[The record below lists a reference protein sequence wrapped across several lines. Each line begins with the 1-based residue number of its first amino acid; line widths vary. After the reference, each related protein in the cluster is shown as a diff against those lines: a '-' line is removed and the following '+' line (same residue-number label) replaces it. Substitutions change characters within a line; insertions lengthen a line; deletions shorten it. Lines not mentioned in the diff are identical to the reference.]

1 MSEQRLVPKRRFKGF
16 EGEWEEVQFGSLAEI
31 VRGASP
37 RPIQDPKW
45 FDESSD
51 IGWLR
56 MSDVTVQEGR
66 NHNIEQK
73 LSLLGQKKT
82 RVVKESHLLLSIAA
96 TVGKPVINYVP
107 TGVHDGFL
115 IFFKPKFDIEY
126 MYQWLEMFQN
136 NWLKYGQ
143 LGSQVNLNSNIVKH
157 HYLKIPSNN
166 EQQKIG
172 RFFKL
177 LDKRIAN
184 QEGKIA
190 KLKDIKSAYLTEMF
204 PQEGETV
211 PKRRFKGF
219 EEDWSLVTVRDLAQ
233 SYYNGGTPRTSISE
247 YWNGDIPWIQS
258 SDLSEDIITITKSR
272 NSITK
277 LGLQMSAAKLI
288 PKNSIAVVTRVGVG
302 KLAFIPYEYTT
313 SQDFLS
319 LSDLVNEPYFTTYVL
334 YDLLKRRKN
343 SVQGTSIKGM
353 TKDELLSWSLFIAPN
368 YKEQQK
374 IGAFFKNLDNQI
386 ETEEKKLAK
395 LKAMKEAYLEEMFV

>member
-1 MSEQRLVPKRRFKGF
+1 MSKERLVPKRRFKGF
-16 EGEWEEVQFGSLAEI
+16 EEEWETKSLL
-31 VRGASP
+31 
-37 RPIQDPKW
+37 
-45 FDESSD
+45 D
-51 IGWLR
+51 IGNIVMGHSPKSINYTSNPNDHILVQGNADIKNHRIHPRLWTTEITQTAKKGDIIL
-56 MSDVTVQEGR
+56 TVRAPVGEVAKTNYEVVLGRGVSAIEG
-66 NHNIEQK
+66 NEYLFQYLLKLKANNYWGK
-73 LSLLGQKKT
+73 LSSGST
-82 RVVKESHLLLSIAA
+82 FDSINSDDI
-96 TVGKPVINYVP
+96 KNLIINIP
-107 TGVHDGFL
+107 
-115 IFFKPKFDIEY
+115 
-126 MYQWLEMFQN
+126 
-136 NWLKYGQ
+136 
-143 LGSQVNLNSNIVKH
+143 NIG
-157 HYLKIPSNN
+157 

-204 PQEGETV
+204 PKEGETV

-386 ETEEKKLAK
+386 DTEEKKLAK